1 MEEKQ
6 QASTQMWELW
16 VTNFDDVKRKDD
28 FCAIVTLARAINV
41 LHFVHAPLQTDD
53 GGPTALRNRYNSFLF
68 GCALF
73 AEASQLVQKMGRFFG
88 GHESYRKLA
97 SVVNSQEARQL
108 LSDRLFAVRNK
119 LVFHFDID
127 EVRKQL
133 AELHT
138 INMTFVLGM
147 GSSKLNVYYQL
158 ADLLAARTC
167 TGPLPPTEAK
177 EIQRIIGAIGDLVFR
192 FLGAADEFLVDILIE
207 RGWLTKERP
216 VPEGP

>member
-1 MEEKQ
+1 
-6 QASTQMWELW
+6 MWELW

-28 FCAIVTLARAINV
+28 FCAIVTLARAINA
-41 LHFVHAPLQTDD
+41 LYFVHSPLRVDD
-53 GGPTALRNRYNSFLF
+53 GGPTAARNRYNAFLF
-68 GCALF
+68 ACALLP
-73 AEASQLVQKMGRFFG
+73 EAARVVRNIGGFFKD
-88 GHESYRKLA
+88 HESYRKLA
-97 SVVNSQEARQL
+97 SVVNSREAREL

-127 EVRKQL
+127 EVRRQL

-158 ADLLAARTC
+158 PDLLAARTC

-177 EIQRIIGAIGDLVFR
+177 EVQRIIGAIGDLVFR
-192 FLGAADEFLVDILIE
+192 FLGAADEFLVDILME
-207 RGWLTKERP
+207 RGWLTKEKP